1 MMAFKQFNHFQK
13 FQKFFIHF
21 TMHYVF
27 SNKFKI
33 TNSQNSEFRKNCFLH
48 NVGRLSMCY
57 KSKNKYL
64 KNYLGFVSEEDTVFF
79 FFF

>member
-21 TMHYVF
+21 IMHYVF

-33 TNSQNSEFRKNCFLH
+33 MNFKNPEFRKNCFLH
-48 NVGRLSMCY
+48 NLERLNMCH
-57 KSKNKYL
+57 KSKNKYFE
-64 KNYLGFVSEEDTVFF
+64 NYLGFGSEEDKY
-79 FFF
+79 